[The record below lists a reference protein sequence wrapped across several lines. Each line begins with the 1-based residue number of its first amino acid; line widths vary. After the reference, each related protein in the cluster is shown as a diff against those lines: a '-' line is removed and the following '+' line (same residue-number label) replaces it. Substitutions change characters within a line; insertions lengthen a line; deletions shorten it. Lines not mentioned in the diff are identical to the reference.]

1 MSVRPQPTQQERLLA
16 EDDFIV
22 SKTDLK
28 GIITYG
34 NRHFIAISGY
44 SEQELL
50 GAPHSIL
57 RHPDMPRAVFKLLWD
72 TVQAKREICAYV
84 KNLAKD
90 GSFYWV
96 FANITPSCDSRG
108 NLIGYYSVR
117 RKPRPEA
124 VQVIAPL
131 YRAMLEAE
139 RRAGDGQAGMKASTA
154 LLHQTL
160 EQKGMGYEEFVFGL

>member
-1 MSVRPQPTQQERLLA
+1 MSIRPQPSEHERILGD
-16 EDDFIV
+16 DDFIV

-28 GIITYG
+28 GLITYG
-34 NRHFIAISGY
+34 NRIFIEISGY

-72 TVQAKREICAYV
+72 TIRAAREINAYV

-96 FANITPSCDSRG
+96 FANITPSFDSNG
-108 NLIGYYSVR
+108 NLSGYYSVR

-124 VQVIAPL
+124 IQAISAL
-131 YRAMLEAE
+131 YGVMLEAE
-139 RRAGDGQAGMKASTA
+139 RKAGDGQAGMKDSAA
-154 LLHQTL
+154 ILHQAL
-160 EQKGMGYEEFVFGL
+160 EQKGMSYEEFVFGL

>member
-1 MSVRPQPTQQERLLA
+1 MITRPQPTQNEKVLA

-28 GIITYG
+28 GLITYG
-34 NRHFIAISGY
+34 NRIFIEISGY
-44 SEQELL
+44 SERELL

-72 TVQAKREICAYV
+72 TIQSNREICAYV
-84 KNLAKD
+84 KNLAND

-96 FANITPSCDSRG
+96 FANITPSCDSHG

-124 VQVIAPL
+124 VQVFSGL
-131 YRAMLEAE
+131 YRTMLEAE
-139 RRAGDGQAGMKASTA
+139 RRAGDGQAGMKASA
-154 LLHQTL
+154 AILHQIL
-160 EQKGMGYEEFVFGL
+160 EQKGVSYEEFVFGL

>member
-1 MSVRPQPTQQERLLA
+1 MAIRPQPTQHEKVME

-28 GIITYG
+28 GLITYG
-34 NRHFIAISGY
+34 NRIFIEMSGY
-44 SEQELL
+44 SERELL
-50 GAPHSIL
+50 GSPHSIL
-57 RHPDMPRAVFKLLWD
+57 RHPDMPRAVFKLLWE
-72 TVQAKREICAYV
+72 TVSAKQEICAYV

-96 FANITPSCDSRG
+96 FANITPSFDDRG

-117 RKPRPEA
+117 RKPRSEA
-124 VQVIAPL
+124 IQAVTPL
-131 YRAMLEAE
+131 YRTMLEAE
-139 RRAGDGQAGMKASTA
+139 RKAGDGQAGMKASSA
-154 LLHQTL
+154 ILHQVL

>member
-1 MSVRPQPTQQERLLA
+1 MSTRPQPTQHEKVLG

-34 NRHFIAISGY
+34 NRIFIQMSGY
-44 SEQELL
+44 SESELL
-50 GAPHSIL
+50 GSPHNIL
-57 RHPDMPRAVFKLLWD
+57 RHPDMPRVVFKLLWD
-72 TVQAKREICAYV
+72 TIQAQREICAYV

-96 FANITPSCDSRG
+96 WANITPSFDRTGS
-108 NLIGYYSVR
+108 LIGYYSVR

-124 VQVIAPL
+124 VQVVEGL
-131 YRAMLEAE
+131 YRTLLEAE
-139 RRAGDGQAGMKASTA
+139 RRAGDGQAGMKASLA
-154 LLHQTL
+154 ILNQTL
-160 EQKGMGYEEFVFGL
+160 EQKGLSYEEFVFGL

>member
-1 MSVRPQPTQQERLLA
+1 MAIRPKPTQNEKVLG

-28 GIITYG
+28 GVITYG
-34 NRHFIAISGY
+34 NRIFIEVSGY
-44 SEQELL
+44 SELELL
-50 GAPHSIL
+50 DAPHSIL
-57 RHPDMPRAVFKLLWD
+57 RHPDMPRVVFKLLWD
-72 TVQAKREICAYV
+72 TIQAKREICAYV

-96 FANITPSCDSRG
+96 FANITPSLDAHG

-124 VQVIAPL
+124 IQAISPL
-131 YRAMLEAE
+131 YRTLLEAE
-139 RRAGDGQAGMKASTA
+139 RKAGDGQAGMKASA
-154 LLHQTL
+154 AILHQAL
-160 EQKGMGYEEFVFGL
+160 EQKGVSYAEFVLGL

>member
-1 MSVRPQPTQQERLLA
+1 MASRPQPNQHEKIMA

-28 GIITYG
+28 GLITYG
-34 NRHFIAISGY
+34 NRIFIQMSGY
-44 SEQELL
+44 SEEELL
-50 GAPHSIL
+50 GTPHAIL
-57 RHPDMPRAVFKLLWD
+57 RHPDMPRVVFKLLWD
-72 TVQAKREICAYV
+72 TIQAKREICAYV

-96 FANITPSCDSRG
+96 FANITPSFDASG

-124 VQVIAPL
+124 IQAISPL
-131 YRAMLEAE
+131 YRILLEAE
-139 RRAGDGQAGMKASTA
+139 RKAGDGQAGMKASA
-154 LLHQTL
+154 AILHQAL
-160 EQKGMGYEEFVFGL
+160 EQKGVSYEEFVFGL

>member
-1 MSVRPQPTQQERLLA
+1 MSIRPQPTQHEKILG
-16 EDDFIV
+16 ENDFIV

-28 GIITYG
+28 GVITYG
-34 NRHFIAISGY
+34 NRIFIEISGY
-44 SEQELL
+44 PEHELL

-72 TVQAKREICAYV
+72 TIQAKREINAYV

-96 FANITPSCDSRG
+96 FANITPSCDSSG
-108 NLIGYYSVR
+108 IPIGYYSVR
-117 RKPRPEA
+117 RKPRSEA
-124 VQVIAPL
+124 IQAVSPL

-139 RRAGDGQAGMKASTA
+139 RKAGDGQAGMKASSA
-154 LLHQTL
+154 ILHQAL
-160 EQKGMGYEEFVFGL
+160 EQKGVSYEEFVFGL

>member
-1 MSVRPQPTQQERLLA
+1 MVKRPLPTQQERVLG

-34 NRHFIAISGY
+34 NRHFIQMSGY
-44 SEQELL
+44 SERELL
-50 GAPHSIL
+50 GTPHSIL
-57 RHPDMPRAVFKLLWD
+57 RPPDMPRVVFRLLWD
-72 TVQAKREICAYV
+72 TIQAKREICAYV

-96 FANITPSCDSRG
+96 FANITPSFDRAG
-108 NLIGYYSVR
+108 DLIGYYSVR

-124 VQVIAPL
+124 VASISEVYQAL
-131 YRAMLEAE
+131 LAAE
-139 RRAGDGQAGMKASTA
+139 RKAGDGQEGMKASLA
-154 LLHQTL
+154 LLNQTL
-160 EQKGMGYEEFVFGL
+160 ERKGLSYEEFVFGL

>member
-1 MSVRPQPTQQERLLA
+1 MSIRPQPTQQERFLE

-28 GIITYG
+28 GLITYG
-34 NRHFIAISGY
+34 NRTFIKMSGY
-44 SEQELL
+44 SERELL
-50 GAPHSIL
+50 GQPHNIL
-57 RHPDMPRAVFKLLWD
+57 RHPDMPRVVFKLLWD
-72 TVQAKREICAYV
+72 TVQNGQEICAYV

-96 FANITPSCDSRG
+96 WANITPSFDLSGRP
-108 NLIGYYSVR
+108 IGYYSVR

-124 VQVIAPL
+124 IQTIIPI
-131 YRAMLEAE
+131 YRALLEAE
-139 RRAGDGQAGMKASTA
+139 HRAGDGQAGMKASLA

-160 EQKGMGYEEFVFGL
+160 EQKGVPYDEFIFGI

>member
-1 MSVRPQPTQQERLLA
+1 MAIRPQPTQHEKVME

-28 GIITYG
+28 GLITYG
-34 NRHFIAISGY
+34 NRIFIQMSGY
-44 SEQELL
+44 SERELL
-50 GAPHSIL
+50 GTPHSIL
-57 RHPDMPRAVFKLLWD
+57 RHPDMPRVVFKLLWD
-72 TVQAKREICAYV
+72 TIQAKREICAYV

-96 FANITPSCDSRG
+96 FANITPSFDSRG

-124 VQVIAPL
+124 IQAISPL
-131 YRAMLEAE
+131 YRVLLEAE
-139 RRAGDGQAGMKASTA
+139 HKAGDGQAGMKASA
-154 LLHQTL
+154 AILHQAL
-160 EQKGMGYEEFVFGL
+160 EQKGVSYAEFIFGL

>member
-1 MSVRPQPTQQERLLA
+1 MSVRPHPTQQERVLG

-28 GIITYG
+28 GVITYG
-34 NRHFIAISGY
+34 NRIFIEISGY
-44 SEQELL
+44 SERELL
-50 GAPHSIL
+50 GSPHSIL

-72 TVQAKREICAYV
+72 TVQSKQEICAYV

-96 FANITPSCDSRG
+96 FANVTPSFDDRG

-124 VQVIAPL
+124 LQVVEGL

-154 LLHQTL
+154 ILQQHL
-160 EQKGMGYEEFVFGL
+160 EQKGMSYEEFVFGL

>member
-1 MSVRPQPTQQERLLA
+1 MNIRPQPTQHEKILG

-28 GIITYG
+28 GVITYG
-34 NRHFIAISGY
+34 NRIFIEISGY
-44 SEQELL
+44 PEHELL

-72 TVQAKREICAYV
+72 TIQAKREINAYV

-96 FANITPSCDSRG
+96 FANITPSCDASG
-108 NLIGYYSVR
+108 NPIGYYSVR
-117 RKPRPEA
+117 RKPRSEA
-124 VQVIAPL
+124 IQAVSPL

-139 RRAGDGQAGMKASTA
+139 RKAGDGQAGMKASTA
-154 LLHQTL
+154 FLHQAL
-160 EQKGMGYEEFVFGL
+160 EQKGVSYEEFVFGL

>member
-1 MSVRPQPTQQERLLA
+1 MITRPQPTQNEKVLG

-34 NRHFIAISGY
+34 NRIFIEISGY
-44 SEQELL
+44 SERELL

-72 TVQAKREICAYV
+72 TIQSKKEICAYV

-96 FANITPSCDSRG
+96 FANVTPSFDARG

-124 VQVIAPL
+124 VQAVEGL
-131 YRAMLEAE
+131 YRTMLEAE
-139 RRAGDGQAGMKASTA
+139 RKAGDGQAGMKASA
-154 LLHQTL
+154 AILHQLL
-160 EQKGMGYEEFVFGL
+160 EQKGMSYEEFIFGL

>member
-1 MSVRPQPTQQERLLA
+1 MSIRPQPTQHEKVLG
-16 EDDFIV
+16 EEDFIV

-34 NRHFIAISGY
+34 NRIFIDISGY
-44 SEQELL
+44 SEKELL

-72 TVQAKREICAYV
+72 TIQARQEICAYV

-96 FANITPSCDSRG
+96 FANVTPSFDRQG
-108 NLIGYYSVR
+108 NLMGYYSVR

-124 VQVIAPL
+124 VQVVSGL
-131 YRAMLEAE
+131 YRLMLDAE
-139 RRAGDGQAGMKASTA
+139 HKASDGQPGMKASA
-154 LLHQTL
+154 AILHQAL
-160 EQKGMGYEEFVFGL
+160 EQKGVSYEEFVFGL

>member
-1 MSVRPQPTQQERLLA
+1 
-16 EDDFIV
+16 
-22 SKTDLK
+22 
-28 GIITYG
+28 
-34 NRHFIAISGY
+34 
-44 SEQELL
+44 
-50 GAPHSIL
+50 
-57 RHPDMPRAVFKLLWD
+57 MPRAVFKLLWD
-72 TVQAKREICAYV
+72 TIQSKQEISAYV

-96 FANITPSCDSRG
+96 FANVTPSFDPHG

-124 VQVIAPL
+124 IQAVDGL

-154 LLHQTL
+154 ILHQLL
-160 EQKGMGYEEFVFGL
+160 EQKGVSYEEFIFGL